1 MLGEKNAILR
11 KQFYEFLFTRIL
23 SGILKENLSK
33 LLPGFKI
40 YAQIRTQLAVHCVER
55 RCSNLTMNGMCP
67 LISPFSEW

>member
-1 MLGEKNAILR
+1 MLGEKIAILR

-40 YAQIRTQLAVHCVER
+40 YAQICMQ
-55 RCSNLTMNGMCP
+55 
-67 LISPFSEW
+67 